1 MMYKEHLSLK
11 KKDRPPIIETIQG
24 NTKET
29 KGMGERQENLT
40 ALANSR
46 TILVTTGRLF
56 FRSSKFKRTALT
68 PRYLTPMNPERIQ
81 MEREKKKI
89 KLDKGYDSNS
99 ENDEEFKIVAQYHTK
114 EKERN
119 TDLPGTIG
127 LRSFRIPRRRNI
139 VKKGATW
146 KTQVGK
152 FFTMK
157 EAEIEG

>member
-1 MMYKEHLSLK
+1 
-11 KKDRPPIIETIQG
+11 
-24 NTKET
+24 
-29 KGMGERQENLT
+29 
-40 ALANSR
+40 
-46 TILVTTGRLF
+46 
-56 FRSSKFKRTALT
+56 
-68 PRYLTPMNPERIQ
+68 MNPERIQ
-81 MEREKKKI
+81 MEQEKKII

-99 ENDEEFKIVAQYHTK
+99 EDDEEFEIVAQYHTK

-152 FFTMK
+152 FFMMK